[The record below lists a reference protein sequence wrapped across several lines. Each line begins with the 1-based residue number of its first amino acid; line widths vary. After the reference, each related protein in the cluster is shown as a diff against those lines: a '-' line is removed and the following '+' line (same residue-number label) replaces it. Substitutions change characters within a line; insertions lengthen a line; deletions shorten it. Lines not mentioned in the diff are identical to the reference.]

1 MKLQDDLLNNL
12 EKTNSRDF
20 WKQIGK
26 IGISKERQNTIPF
39 EILEENGDIIA
50 DKKGVLD
57 RRESDYRTL
66 FDENM
71 QQSAYDDRHLKN
83 VKHANIIGVS
93 VDDNQRP
100 DISCLNAHISRKE
113 IEEAVKR
120 LNLGKLLALTISLRK
135 C

>member
-12 EKTNSRDF
+12 EKTISRDF

-71 QQSAYDDRHLKN
+71 QQSAYDDRHLKKCQTC
-83 VKHANIIGVS
+83 KHNRRV
-93 VDDNQRP
+93 
-100 DISCLNAHISRKE
+100 C
-113 IEEAVKR
+113 
-120 LNLGKLLALTISLRK
+120 
-135 C
+135 